1 MPLSFTTFALPLN
14 DKSFLWVL
22 QLSLE
27 KLKTALMPNLV
38 GGGGMGQIRCTVH
51 VFQAYWFVPEK
62 IHSPPTDGIL
72 ENLAGGGV
80 EDSGNPGGRGG

>member
-38 GGGGMGQIRCTVH
+38 GGRG
-51 VFQAYWFVPEK
+51 
-62 IHSPPTDGIL
+62 
-72 ENLAGGGV
+72 AGGGGDGANKV
-80 EDSGNPGGRGG
+80 YCTCISGIFAKVASVLLILEEL

>member
-27 KLKTALMPNLV
+27 KLKTALMPNLE
-38 GGGGMGQIRCTVH
+38 GGGGDGANKVYCTCFSGIFAEVAR
-51 VFQAYWFVPEK
+51 VLL
-62 IHSPPTDGIL
+62 IL
-72 ENLAGGGV
+72 EELYLQ
-80 EDSGNPGGRGG
+80 DLKKLLC

>member
-38 GGGGMGQIRCTVH
+38 GGGGGGGGNGANKVYVTCISGIFAKVAS
-51 VFQAYWFVPEK
+51 VLL
-62 IHSPPTDGIL
+62 IL
-72 ENLAGGGV
+72 EELYLQ
-80 EDSGNPGGRGG
+80 DLKKLLC